1 MKPRIG
7 DVFVYIFIILL
18 VGLSFIGLKT
28 MGNHEGKL
36 MVQVEL
42 DGSIIESVEMPGVE
56 TERTAREIRIDAVD
70 GGYNIVKISADGV
83 EIMDADCPDRLCV
96 YSPSIKNP
104 GQSIVC
110 IPHKLIVRIIGQGT
124 ENEALDDTAS

>member
-1 MKPRIG
+1 MKPNRN
-7 DVFVYIFIILL
+7 VFVYIFIILP
-18 VGLSFIGLKT
+18 GRLSFMGLKT

-83 EIMDADCPDRLCV
+83 EIMDADCPVDYVFIHPV
-96 YSPSIKNP
+96 Y
-104 GQSIVC
+104 
-110 IPHKLIVRIIGQGT
+110 
-124 ENEALDDTAS
+124 